1 MGWGRYGGGHAA
13 ATVITHPS
21 WKSYTGNS
29 HSHKGAVTRSGN
41 NTHSVQY
48 VFKTPWIWQLII
60 QLLCKK
66 TLRYFIT
73 IIICIRRGKRTHTH
87 THVLL
92 QHFKWYL
99 QWFPGSSGGSGYSAT
114 RRFFPKEKTEKHI
127 IQSSFTTPH
136 SYYVLSCLCTQ
147 ELSVSSSS
155 DWHHLTDH
163 LVLASSQDRSI
174 LTPALLLQLAIL
186 AIEAVSLLAPA
197 SMAFPSL
204 RSDVKEFIYSGV
216 ESLWTLL
223 EADVWPQ
230 KFEIISRNTVKTVS
244 QTD

>member
-1 MGWGRYGGGHAA
+1 MGGHAA

-87 THVLL
+87 TRSTSTFQMIPTVVSRFQRRLRIFSHPAFLCKREDREAHYSVILHDASFILCSVMFVQTRAVGL
-92 QHFKWYL
+92 QFKW
-99 QWFPGSSGGSGYSAT
+99 
-114 RRFFPKEKTEKHI
+114 
-127 IQSSFTTPH
+127 
-136 SYYVLSCLCTQ
+136 
-147 ELSVSSSS
+147 
-155 DWHHLTDH
+155 
-163 LVLASSQDRSI
+163 
-174 LTPALLLQLAIL
+174 
-186 AIEAVSLLAPA
+186 LAP
-197 SMAFPSL
+197 SH
-204 RSDVKEFIYSGV
+204 RSPGPGLI
-216 ESLWTLL
+216 
-223 EADVWPQ
+223 P
-230 KFEIISRNTVKTVS
+230 R
-244 QTD
+244 